1 MTEPDKPD
9 PKPDNA
15 TRATRARR
23 PSGPS
28 SPRTKTGGKRKK
40 DERGHLFVSKL
51 THEITE
57 TIGKAIEGGALPETA
72 AAAAGVHVSTFRRW
86 LAAGRLWIEEH
97 DDDELPSPEAAFTVR
112 IERALADVRSSLEQ
126 RVAGS
131 EDWRASMEVLA
142 RRWPREWAKR
152 DRLDIGN
159 PEGEVFSLAGVTNL
173 EAIYTREELVTL
185 RMLLAKAAEA
195 QRGADVIDMPVR
207 RRELG
212 AG

>member
-51 THEITE
+51 THELTE
-57 TIGKAIEGGALPETA
+57 AIGTAIEGGALPETA

-86 LAAGRLWIEEH
+86 LAAGRLWLEEH
-97 DDDELPSPEAAFTVR
+97 DEDELPSPEAQFAAR
-112 IERALADVRSSLEQ
+112 IELAFAKVRSTLER
-126 RVAGS
+126 RVASS
-131 EDWRASMEVLA
+131 EDWRASMEYLA
-142 RRWPREWAKR
+142 RRWPAEWGKR
-152 DRLDIGN
+152 DRVDIGN
-159 PEGEVFSLAGVTNL
+159 PEGEAFSIAGIANP
-173 EAIYTREELVTL
+173 EAIYTLEEMKLL
-185 RMLLAKAAEA
+185 RALLMKAAEA
-195 QRGADVIDMPVR
+195 QRGGDVIDMPAR